1 MNNSLKITQEDQK
14 TALHSA
20 KILAELQQKMVQ
32 NPENNASVQ
41 IENLLLPSLALEL
54 LKEILEVIAA
64 GKSVIVLP
72 TEEAM
77 LTTQEV
83 ANLLHVSRPY
93 IVKLIDK
100 GEIPHQKVG
109 THRRMMLSDV
119 LAYKS
124 TMQVNREKDLAILA
138 EEAQKLNLG
147 YTI

>member
-109 THRRMMLSDV
+109 THRRMTLSDV